1 VALEAK
7 ESQESVLSNGLFYS
21 CFVFSR
27 VENYYLLLKM
37 IEPKNSKKQICPGI
51 FLNMGILSLSACP

>member
-27 VENYYLLLKM
+27 VENYYLLLKI

-51 FLNMGILSLSACP
+51 FLNMGI